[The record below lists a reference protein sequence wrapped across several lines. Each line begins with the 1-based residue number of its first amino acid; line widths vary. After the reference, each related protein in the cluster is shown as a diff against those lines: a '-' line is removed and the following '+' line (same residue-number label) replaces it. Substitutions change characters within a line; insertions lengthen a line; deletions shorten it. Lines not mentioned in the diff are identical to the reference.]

1 MRGIL
6 TKDSIMPD
14 TWNLNDKSFRKY
26 ILNEDIQ
33 AKVSGLSSQIN
44 AELKG
49 KKPVFIVVLNGAFIF
64 ASDLLKGVTIDCE
77 IAFVKL
83 SSYQGTQSS
92 GVVQQIIGLD
102 MDIKGR
108 TIVVVEDIVDTGLTL
123 DSFLMTLREME
134 PAEVI
139 VAACLLKPDA
149 FHSKFPVDYLCY
161 SIPNE
166 FVVGYGL
173 DYDGLGRNSS
183 DIYKIVEG

>member
-1 MRGIL
+1 
-6 TKDSIMPD
+6 MPD
-14 TWNLNDKSFRKY
+14 IWKLKDKNFNRFILND
-26 ILNEDIQ
+26 DIQ
-33 AKVSGLSSQIN
+33 AKVCELSDRIN
-44 AELKG
+44 TELAG
-49 KKPVFIVVLNGAFIF
+49 KKPLFVVVLNGAFIF
-64 ASDLLKGVTIDCE
+64 ASDLLKKVTIDCE

-102 MDIKGR
+102 LDIKGR
-108 TIVVVEDIVDTGLTL
+108 TIVIIEDIVDTGLTL
-123 DSFLMTLREME
+123 DRFRKTLSIME
-134 PAEVI
+134 PAEVM

-149 FHSKFPVDYLCY
+149 FKMKFPINYLCF

-173 DYDGLGRNSS
+173 DYDGLGRNSC

>member
-1 MRGIL
+1 
-6 TKDSIMPD
+6 MPEI
-14 TWNLNDKSFRKY
+14 WKLKDKSFKKY
-26 ILNEDIQ
+26 ILNDDLQ
-33 AKVSGLSSQIN
+33 AKVSELSARIN
-44 AELKG
+44 KDLNG
-49 KKPVFIVVLNGAFIF
+49 KNPLFVVVLNGAFIF
-64 ASDLLKGVTIDCE
+64 ASDLLKKVTIDCE

-83 SSYQGTQSS
+83 SSYEGTQSS

-102 MDIKGR
+102 LDIKGR
-108 TIVVVEDIVDTGLTL
+108 TIVVIEDIVDTGLTL
-123 DSFLMTLREME
+123 DRFLMTLREME
-134 PAEVI
+134 PAEVK